1 MDLAP
6 SPDGPTGGGVTG
18 RNKPPVLLED
28 LVQNRRIRF
37 TLFRGRGGGREN
49 SAKKTRDESLS
60 DAKHTGMRSERP
72 TASRR

>member
-6 SPDGPTGGGVTG
+6 SPDGPTGGEVTG
-18 RNKPPVLLED
+18 RNKSPVLLED

-37 TLFRGRGGGREN
+37 TLFRGRGRREN
-49 SAKKTRDESLS
+49 SARKTRDESLS